1 MCVCLIAYNKNETVR
16 ITSPSQSVE
25 KDRLKAVQLRDFI
38 IPEKF
43 GIVVLCG
50 YAVFLPI

>member
-1 MCVCLIAYNKNETVR
+1 MAVI
-16 ITSPSQSVE
+16 ITRP
-25 KDRLKAVQLRDFI
+25 KAVQLRDFV